1 MQTARVTILMT
12 PDRKAAFDALAAER
26 GLSTGEFFRRAG
38 DREAVGDNADK
49 EALLA
54 ALTDELEASLPE
66 MRDDFD
72 ASLDAL
78 RSMNDM
84 MEAYRAEKAQA
95 RPRRAA

>member
-1 MQTARVTILMT
+1 MQTARVTILMA

-26 GLSTGEFFRRAG
+26 GLSTGEFFRRAA
-38 DREAVGDNADK
+38 DREAISDGGDK

-54 ALTDELEASLPE
+54 ALTDELEESLPQ
-66 MRDDFD
+66 MRDDFE

-84 MEAYRAEKAQA
+84 MEAYRAEKASPGRRQA
-95 RPRRAA
+95 A